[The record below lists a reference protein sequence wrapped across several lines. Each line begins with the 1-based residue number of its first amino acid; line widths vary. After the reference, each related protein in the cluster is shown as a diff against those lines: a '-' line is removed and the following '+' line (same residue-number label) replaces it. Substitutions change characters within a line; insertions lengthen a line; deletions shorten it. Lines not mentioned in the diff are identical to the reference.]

1 MRLLLS
7 KQATYDMLFGICFQN
22 SVLACVVQFMNY
34 NLENVPKCV
43 NMNENTSIISMNSH
57 SSLSKCQK
65 KSRINCAW
73 IFLIIFVYYTFR
85 VITMLSLVVVCGV
98 DVMIK
103 SLCVHTYSYSYIV
116 LVLTNP
122 CRSADK
128 SVRAR
133 VDIWCRVALITF
145 FL

>member
-1 MRLLLS
+1 
-7 KQATYDMLFGICFQN
+7 
-22 SVLACVVQFMNY
+22 
-34 NLENVPKCV
+34 
-43 NMNENTSIISMNSH
+43 
-57 SSLSKCQK
+57 
-65 KSRINCAW
+65 
-73 IFLIIFVYYTFR
+73 
-85 VITMLSLVVVCGV
+85 MLSLVVVCGV

-145 FL
+145 FLIIIND